1 MMEVRKDFNCVI
13 LLYDVLR
20 HFHAILSEKED
31 PRFFTADLEEL
42 HRISIELS
50 NPCHLCERRCG
61 SLRFKGEK
69 GVCGITYSRVS
80 SDFLHFG
87 EEEMLV
93 PSHTVFFSGCNF
105 LCVFCQNWDISQYP
119 ENGIYIEPEKLAKK
133 IEKMWPISKN
143 VNWVGGEPTP
153 NLSYIISV
161 LKNLK
166 MPIPQVWNSNM
177 YLTEEAMEVVNKITD
192 LYLTDFKY
200 GNDEC
205 AFNLS
210 NVQNYWEIVTRNHLI
225 SEGDMIIRHLLLPG
239 HMECCTKPILKW
251 IKNNRPDAL
260 VNIMD
265 QYRPEYMAGKYPG
278 IDRRINPSEYLEA
291 IKYAKNIGLNIYK
304 ES

>member
-1 MMEVRKDFNCVI
+1 M
-13 LLYDVLR
+13 LR
-20 HFHAILSEKED
+20 HFHAVVSGKEE
-31 PRFFTADLEEL
+31 PKFLIANLEL
-42 HRISIELS
+42 LYRRSIELS
-50 NPCHLCERRCG
+50 SPCRLCERRCG
-61 SLRFKGEK
+61 ALRFRGQR
-69 GVCGITYSRVS
+69 GVCGVMDSRVV

-119 ENGIYIEPEKLAKK
+119 ENGVHIEPEKLAKK
-133 IEKMWPISKN
+133 IEKMWPTSKN

-161 LKNLK
+161 LKSLK

-200 GNDEC
+200 GNDKC
-205 AFNLS
+205 ALRLS

-225 SEGDMIIRHLLLPG
+225 AEGDMIIRHLLLPG
-239 HMECCTKPILKW
+239 HIECCTKPILKW
-251 IKNNRPDAL
+251 IKNNRADAL

-265 QYRPEYMAGKYPG
+265 QYRPEYMAGKYPE
-278 IDRRINPSEYLEA
+278 IDRRIDSSEYLEA
-291 IKYAKNIGLNIYK
+291 IKYAKKLGLSTI
-304 ES
+304 